1 MYGELEHLLRTHCN
15 SEAACEQGALC
26 DIMAGLRGLA
36 DDLHLDFERAL
47 AGSQAKYEDQL
58 MLAFDPGI

>member
-1 MYGELEHLLRTHCN
+1 MNGELEHLLRTHCDN
-15 SEAACEQGALC
+15 QATGEQVALC

-36 DDLHLDFERAL
+36 DELHLDFERAL
-47 AGSQAKYEDQL
+47 AGSQAMHEDRL